1 MTSIRGIVL
10 WSVPALAGSI
20 GLIAAVLRVLPEGI
34 TPMQQIALC
43 SGLLS
48 AVWSITAAVSRR
60 VLAGHQSKQT
70 GSSQFASL
78 SEDLALLTAVPA
90 AVVEIAILTIRLIHQ
105 ALEMATGVPS
115 YIAQRY
121 GFQRAG
127 LVAIGLLLI
136 SALVARV
143 NTRDRRL
150 PAALFILAAMAI
162 CWSWTSVPV
171 FTRGA
176 DGMIQRTPMPLGLAA
191 SLSGALLVASALQT
205 RAQAIAPH
213 ATMKPKAGE
222 SAHVLRDVGWVGFR
236 PFCGMTA
243 MLILVLVVYVLVVP
257 IRLGES
263 GYRLTMLLNGLSAGV
278 AALAMYLVV
287 RVQWDANLA
296 GIAMGL
302 TSLVLCSFAAAFI
315 PSGTATHDQRY
326 PMLFNAIIFALAG
339 ATGLCS
345 YCAARVVGQRAQR
358 TDTESTI
365 AGTVNRFSINM
376 AGLALFISTMMAVW
390 PRLPGITTMDDS
402 FGRMTAGTAANLF
415 LLLVLLRCSR
425 GPLRPVFSV
434 LALLSALS
442 AAGFVL
448 IRVLPF
454 AHKIH

>member
-1 MTSIRGIVL
+1 MPSTRGIVF

-20 GLIAAVLRVLPEGI
+20 GLIAGVLRVLPEGI
-34 TPMQQIALC
+34 TPMQKIALC
-43 SGLLS
+43 SALLS
-48 AVWSITAAVSRR
+48 AIWSIVAAVSRR
-60 VLAGHQSKQT
+60 VIAGRQSKQT
-70 GSSQFASL
+70 ASYSFASL

-90 AVVEIAILTIRLIHQ
+90 TVIEIAILTIRLIHQ

-136 SALVARV
+136 SALVARL

-150 PAALFILAAMAI
+150 PAALFILAAMLI

-191 SLSGALLVASALQT
+191 SLSVALLVASALRT
-205 RAQAIAPH
+205 RAQAIVPPAP
-213 ATMKPKAGE
+213 AMPKDHE
-222 SAHVLRDVGWVGFR
+222 SDHVLRDVGWVGFR
-236 PFCGMTA
+236 PFCGVTA
-243 MLILVLVVYVLVVP
+243 LMILVLVTYVLVVP

-263 GYRLTMLLNGLSAGV
+263 GYGLSMLANGLSAGV
-278 AALAMYLVV
+278 AALGLYLAL
-287 RVQWDANLA
+287 RGWWNANLA

-302 TSLVLCSFAAAFI
+302 TSLALCSFASAFV
-315 PSGTATHDQRY
+315 PSRIVTHDERY
-326 PMLFNAIIFALAG
+326 PMLFSAIVFALAG
-339 ATGLCS
+339 ATGFWSFCS
-345 YCAARVVGQRAQR
+345 ARIVGNHAQETDVRR
-358 TDTESTI
+358 TT
-365 AGTVNRFSINM
+365 AGTVNRFSIIV
-376 AGLALFISTMMAVW
+376 AGLALLISTMMAVW

-402 FGRMTAGTAANLF
+402 FGRMTTGTASNLF

-425 GPLRPVFSV
+425 GPLRPAFSI

-448 IRVLPF
+448 IRMLPF